1 MLAKFKSKSTFVLII
16 YLLFTNLSFSDEDVL
31 VIEIDNP
38 KFSEKGLN
46 DRIYEIKANKGLK
59 SNDTLE
65 LFLVVGK
72 FKTENNGKWIY
83 LEADKGN
90 FIQASNYIILENNI
104 KFYTE
109 DGETVKSDLA
119 SFDMEQDMIILQN
132 NVRHE
137 SPSGLI
143 LSDNSTITNNF
154 SNIVYKGNVTSVIN
168 N

>member
-1 MLAKFKSKSTFVLII
+1 MLTKLLESKCKILLI
-16 YLLFTNLSFSDEDVL
+16 LLASITILSSDEL

-119 SFDMEQDMIILQN
+119 SFDMKQDMIILQN

-154 SNIVYKGNVTSVIN
+154 SNIVYQGNVTSVIN

>member
-1 MLAKFKSKSTFVLII
+1 MLTKLLESKCKIFLI
-16 YLLFTNLSFSDEDVL
+16 LLASITILSSDEL

-59 SNDTLE
+59 SNDSLE

-72 FKTENNGKWIY
+72 FKTENNGKWVY

-90 FIQASNYIILENNI
+90 FIQASNFIILENNI

>member
-1 MLAKFKSKSTFVLII
+1 MLTKLLESKCKIFLI
-16 YLLFTNLSFSDEDVL
+16 LLASITILSSDEL

-59 SNDTLE
+59 SNDSLE

-72 FKTENNGKWIY
+72 FKTENNGKWVY

-90 FIQASNYIILENNI
+90 FIQASNFIILENNI

-137 SPSGLI
+137 SPRGLI